1 MVPLRSPSIST
12 LGNKS
17 SNGSLPA
24 TFVAPAPCE
33 GTKLA
38 SSADVRVGSGAGLPS
53 TLSNSLVIVLS
64 SWGLRSSRKSLM
76 PGIS

>member
-17 SNGSLPA
+17 SSGSPPVA
-24 TFVAPAPCE
+24 FVVPAPCE
-33 GTKLA
+33 GAILA
-38 SSADVRVGSGAGLPS
+38 RSADVRVGSGAGLPS
-53 TLSNSLVIVLS
+53 TLSNSLMIVLS
-64 SWGLRSSRKSLM
+64 NWGLRSSRKSLM